1 VYISL
6 LLFLSLLFVVF
17 FLKDPDV
24 ATEAEEHEGSVLREL
39 SKSLRSFMHD
49 LYLSFMKSGSGPKV
63 GLIFAVLPV
72 GAMALAYATLTTM
85 QVDYGLAE
93 IQIAEISV
101 YNTIATAL
109 GCIIGGALG
118 DRFGLKKMLGTF
130 YLLTTLPT
138 LILALQITNVG
149 LESVSLQ
156 LFYGIVISY
165 GLFFGMAFGLR
176 PAIFM
181 GMTNPAVAATQ
192 FTAFMGLGNLGI
204 SLTNFWQGIV
214 AERFDYATVLYLDS
228 LILIIPLMIMPFVKN
243 REESPELALA

>member
-1 VYISL
+1 MS
-6 LLFLSLLFVVF
+6 
-17 FLKDPDV
+17 
-24 ATEAEEHEGSVLREL
+24 
-39 SKSLRSFMHD
+39 
-49 LYLSFMKSGSGPKV
+49 
-63 GLIFAVLPV
+63 LIFAVLPV

-101 YNTIATAL
+101 YNTIASAL

-118 DRFGLKKMLGTF
+118 DRFGLKRMLGTF
-130 YLLTTLPT
+130 YLLTALPT

-204 SLTNFWQGIV
+204 SITNYWQGIV
-214 AERFDYATVLYLDS
+214 AQQFDYALVLYLDS
-228 LILIIPLMIMPFVKN
+228 LLLIVPLLILPFLKN
-243 REESPELALA
+243 REESPELARA